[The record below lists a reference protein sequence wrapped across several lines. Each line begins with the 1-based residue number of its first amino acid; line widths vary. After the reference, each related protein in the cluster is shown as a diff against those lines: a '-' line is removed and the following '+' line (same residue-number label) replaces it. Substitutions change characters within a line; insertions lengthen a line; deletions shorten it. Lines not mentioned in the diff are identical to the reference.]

1 MAYLMKSHPHL
12 SYTRQCG
19 LLSVNRSG
27 TYYKIKPPKQKDVDL
42 LNEIRDIWERCP
54 FYGYRRIHATLKH
67 NGIVINRKKVRRLMK
82 VAGLQALYPK
92 PKTSIRNKEHR
103 KYPYLL
109 KNYVITAPNQV
120 WATDITYIKL
130 PQGHVYLIAI
140 LDVYSRCI
148 LSWRLSNSLSVSFCM
163 EALAE
168 ALEIYGAP
176 DIVNT
181 DQGCQFTSDEWI
193 YTLVNWGV
201 FPSMTG
207 VGRCSDNIYSERFW
221 RTLKY
226 ENTYIYSYG
235 SMIDA
240 RQKIKDFIQFY
251 NHERLHQ
258 CHGYKT
264 PMEVYNNCRTGN
276 HRPDGYVDSSLN
288 TEFDLS
294 TYPQALYLT
303 AKNEGRISLI

>member
-1 MAYLMKSHPHL
+1 MAYLVKSHPHL

-19 LLSVNRSG
+19 LLLVNRSG
-27 TYYKIKPPKQKDVDL
+27 TYYKPKPPKQEEIDL
-42 LNEIRDIWERCP
+42 LNEIREVWEKCP
-54 FYGYRRIHATLKH
+54 FYGYRRIHATLKRKD
-67 NGIVINRKKVRRLMK
+67 ILINRKKVRRLMK
-82 VAGLQALYPK
+82 VAGIAALYPK

-109 KNYVITAPNQV
+109 KDYVITEPNQV

-148 LSWRLSNSLSVSFCM
+148 LSWRLSNSLSSSFCL
-163 EALAE
+163 EALTE

-176 DIVNT
+176 DILNT

-226 ENTYIYSYG
+226 ENTYIYSYE

-240 RQKIKDFIQFY
+240 RQKIKDFIEFY
-251 NHERLHQ
+251 NRERLHQ
-258 CHGYKT
+258 CHGYRT
-264 PMEVYNNCRTGN
+264 PMEVYNNFRTGN

-288 TEFDLS
+288 TKIDLS